1 MKKLLLAAVL
11 SLGSVTPAHAA
22 VLNFAS
28 GDVNSGFFGNANIK
42 KGNFTD
48 TLAFTIAK
56 AGDFASTLTSATI
69 KIGSISDLDFTSV
82 TLSGPNGTTPF
93 SLINNGGMDNEDR
106 ATVQTALTPGSYVL
120 TVMGVSGGRGQ
131 YGGNVAFDVGAVPEP
146 ATWGMMILGMGL
158 VGGSLRRRRSA
169 GTAALA

>member
-1 MKKLLLAAVL
+1 MKKLLLATVL
-11 SLGSVTPAHAA
+11 ALGTVTPAHAA

-42 KGNFTD
+42 KGSFTD
-48 TLAFTIAK
+48 TLAFSISK
-56 AGDFASTLTSATI
+56 AGNFASTLTSATI

-82 TLSGPNGTTPF
+82 TLSGPNGVSPF
-93 SLINNGGMDNEDR
+93 SLITNGGPDNEDR
-106 ATVQTALTPGSYVL
+106 ASVKTSLTPGNYVL
-120 TVMGVSGGRGQ
+120 TIMGNSGGRGQ

-158 VGGSLRRRRSA
+158 VGGGLRRRRSIRVS
-169 GTAALA
+169 ALA